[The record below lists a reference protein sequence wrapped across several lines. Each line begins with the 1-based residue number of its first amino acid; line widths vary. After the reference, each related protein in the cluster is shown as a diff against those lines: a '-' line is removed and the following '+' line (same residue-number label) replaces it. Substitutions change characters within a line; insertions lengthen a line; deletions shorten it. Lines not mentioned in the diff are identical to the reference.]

1 MKKYFLLA
9 STLLLFAACQ
19 NNDENSQNSS
29 TKEKTVETSQ
39 TNADSQ
45 QTSETISN
53 DNQVNKSQNQTSD
66 NIAMTELQAHYPRER
81 FPMITSVD
89 PTEEIAIAVGEE
101 ENTLTVSYYLVD
113 KQIPLNDPLLSN
125 ATPIGQ
131 FQRILHN
138 TTEEAK
144 NDVAPN
150 TDAGGQAIDLGHNII
165 GHQQSGAGST
175 YLNWQ
180 EGNWSMAIQ
189 ANNLEGEDPQPLAK
203 EIVEYLEKAFL
214 PAPKDVGSGS
224 FMINSSDYHSNVVA
238 WQEGTT
244 VYKISNENTMNSLK
258 MAVSMNQ

>member
-19 NNDENSQNSS
+19 TSDENSQNSS
-29 TKEKTVETSQ
+29 TKEATVETSN
-39 TNADSQ
+39 TSSQ
-45 QTSETISN
+45 QTSETISSS
-53 DNQVNKSQNQTSD
+53 NQVNNGQNQTSD
-66 NIAMTELQAHYPRER
+66 NIAMTELQAHYPKEK
-81 FPMITSVD
+81 FPILTSVD
-89 PTEEIAIAVGEE
+89 TTEELAIAVGEE
-101 ENTLTVSYYLVD
+101 GNTLTVSYYLVD
-113 KQIPLNDPLLSN
+113 QQIPLNDPLLSN
-125 ATPIGQ
+125 ATPVAQ

-138 TTEEAK
+138 SVEEAK

-150 TDAGGQAIDLGHNII
+150 TDADGQPVDLGYNIT

-180 EGNWSMAIQ
+180 EGNWSLAVQ
-189 ANNLEGEDPQPLAK
+189 ANNLDGEDPQPLAK

-214 PAPKDVGSGS
+214 PAPKDVGSGN
-224 FMINSSDYHSNVVA
+224 FVVTSSDYRSNLVA

-244 VYKISNENTMNSLK
+244 VYKTSNENTMNSLK